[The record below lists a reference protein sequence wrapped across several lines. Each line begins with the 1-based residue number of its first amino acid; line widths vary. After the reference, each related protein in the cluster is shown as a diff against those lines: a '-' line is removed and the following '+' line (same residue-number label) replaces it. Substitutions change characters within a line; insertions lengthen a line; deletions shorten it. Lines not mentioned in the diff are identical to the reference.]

1 MTIMLSERIKEET
14 RQAHQQLE
22 KSVITELKQ
31 IRSEKDYADLLKKFH
46 LYFSSL
52 EKAIS
57 PFISTSVLADYTE
70 RRNSSYLRKD
80 IQELGYEV
88 DAAAQVE
95 VPGINNS
102 LEAMGALYV
111 MEGSIMGGSIIVQI
125 LAKYGITRGVSFFSG
140 YGPAT
145 AAMWSGFTNALNAQA
160 GSEQEQDVAIR
171 IANETFSR
179 FGDVFEKTEAADIA

>member
-1 MTIMLSERIKEET
+1 MLSERIKEET

-70 RRNSSYLRKD
+70 RRNSTYLGND
-80 IQELGYEV
+80 IRELGYQV
-88 DAAAQVE
+88 DAVAQVE

-145 AAMWSGFTNALNAQA
+145 VAMWSGFTNALNAQA
-160 GSEQEQDVAIR
+160 SSEQEQDVAIR

-179 FGDVFEKTEAADIA
+179 FGDVFEKTEASDIA